1 MAELERTPL
10 TRRTSPLL
18 VTGFSA
24 LIVIILLSG
33 LALRQRAEQI
43 HVQAM
48 ETLRAYSDLD
58 RIMAELRFQ
67 TLSLAIDFRDYL
79 LEDSPQRM
87 GDQEEKLVERRQ
99 QLLMAL
105 EDMDHLP
112 ATNPA
117 AATEL
122 RKDIDAYWDTIE
134 LALHW
139 NRSEKLKNWAAVAR
153 GGVLPGRQAVLRQAA
168 RLGRSI
174 AHCWTSARRT

>member
-1 MAELERTPL
+1 MSEPERTSL

-24 LIVIILLSG
+24 LILLILVSG

-43 HVQAM
+43 HVQVM

-79 LEDSPQRM
+79 LEDSPERIA
-87 GDQEEKLVERRQ
+87 DHEAKLVERRQ
-99 QLLMAL
+99 QLLTAL

-112 ATNPA
+112 ASN
-117 AATEL
+117 
-122 RKDIDAYWDTIE
+122 
-134 LALHW
+134 
-139 NRSEKLKNWAAVAR
+139 V
-153 GGVLPGRQAVLRQAA
+153 
-168 RLGRSI
+168 
-174 AHCWTSARRT
+174 